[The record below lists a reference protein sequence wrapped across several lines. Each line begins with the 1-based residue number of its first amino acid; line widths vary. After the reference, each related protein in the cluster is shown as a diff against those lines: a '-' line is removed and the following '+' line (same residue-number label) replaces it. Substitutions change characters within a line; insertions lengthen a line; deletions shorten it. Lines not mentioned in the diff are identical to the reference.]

1 MAHAAA
7 LVNPRIRADVV
18 EISEFPTLAERYAV
32 MGVPKT
38 VISDVVEFVGA
49 VPERTF
55 IEHLKA
61 AAEKVKKAAQPQS

>member
-49 VPERTF
+49 VPEHAF
-55 IEHLKA
+55 VEQLKA
-61 AAEKVKKAAQPQS
+61 AAEKLKKAAQPQA